1 MGTPAWAAGAAADRK
16 EAPGPSRPPRGESP
30 LKTGPRAVLRR
41 EAAANGAAGPP
52 AEVAGPE
59 SLPAGAPPPT
69 PDVLRN
75 GPVRLCAGPALIAIG
90 AQGPIVAA
98 GQQKRASLSKRI
110 PLPT

>member
-41 EAAANGAAGPP
+41 EAAANGA
-52 AEVAGPE
+52 AGPE